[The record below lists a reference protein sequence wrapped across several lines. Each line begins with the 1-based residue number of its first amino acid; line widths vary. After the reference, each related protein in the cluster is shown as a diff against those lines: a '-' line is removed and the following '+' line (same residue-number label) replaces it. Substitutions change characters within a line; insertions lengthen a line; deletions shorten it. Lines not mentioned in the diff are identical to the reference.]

1 VEGFSAHA
9 DRDELHKWLRGFNA
23 SPKMTFVVHG
33 EIAAAVAMQDF
44 IKNDLGWNA
53 MIPEY
58 LESYKVF
65 TGI

>member
-1 VEGFSAHA
+1 
-9 DRDELHKWLRGFNA
+9 
-23 SPKMTFVVHG
+23 MTFVVHG

-44 IKNDLGWNA
+44 IRHELGWNA

-58 LESYKVF
+58 LESYKLF